1 MMIKKIGLLFSLSG
15 TISIVGE
22 GQLQA
27 ALLAIQENNQSSF
40 VQFQPIIRDV
50 RSDPKMAAKEAYFLF
65 RQEKIDALIGC
76 YMSSVRNAVISV
88 LNETHGLLL
97 YPTLYEGEQIHPNV
111 FYLGAVPNQQV
122 EPLLCWTFHHIS
134 SNFILVGSD
143 YIYPRSTNKQVRY
156 WIENAGGKVLSESYF
171 PLGCINFDKFFNKLK
186 RFVKTNVPIVIFST
200 LVGESVPSF
209 YNQHYRNRLPF
220 TIVSPITSER
230 EISKIDKAA
239 AYGHICASAYFQ
251 SINSENNQ
259 RFVQAF
265 EQKFGKQPISREMMT
280 TYDAVRLLSMA
291 FSRSA
296 GIPYGKNETEKVC
309 TAMKT
314 LSLDGPEGKLAIN
327 PNTQHLWQWS
337 HIGRINQEGSIEVIW
352 SSPGP
357 IPPKHEIC
365 PSNPSNMT
373 ALGEIEDMNIDHHD
387 LLIGKNK
394 IFTDCI
400 KLAKIAARTSSPVLI
415 TGDTGTG
422 KDILANF
429 IHRNSTRTDKKLVA
443 INCANLPRE
452 LIESELFGYEEGAF
466 TGARR
471 KGKPGILE
479 LANGGTLFL
488 DEIGEMSIDLQAHLL
503 RIIEN
508 KTVCRRIGGTKTK
521 NLDIRFIAASN
532 KNLHQEMAKGT
543 FRRDLFFRLSVFHI
557 HLPRLCERKDD
568 IALLAEYFLQKCSK
582 SKRVKKVFTPEALK
596 ILENHD
602 WVGNVRELSNVVER
616 CFYIS
621 QDSLQIGPEFL
632 HPIMNLCPSEN
643 ESLDI
648 NKERAR
654 PLHDIRVESQRPPY
668 PLQHTGRF
676 QKQARFS
683 MEFQECQTLRDME
696 KQAILQ
702 VLDKSGYN
710 LSKTAQLLKI
720 GRSTLYRKLKMYN
733 IDTPPWYGSS
743 LAQSRPNSA

>member
-27 ALLAIQENNQSSF
+27 ALLAIQENNQNSSI
-40 VQFQPIIRDV
+40 QFQPIIRDD
-50 RSDPKMAAKEAYFLF
+50 RSDPKTAAKEAYSLY
-65 RQEKIDALIGC
+65 RQENIDALIGC

-97 YPTLYEGEQIHPNV
+97 YPTVYEGGQIHPSV
-111 FYLGAVPNQQV
+111 FYLGAIPNQQV

-143 YIYPRSTNKQVRY
+143 YIYPRSTNKQVRH

-171 PLGCINFDKFFNKLK
+171 PLGCINFDKFFIDLK
-186 RFVKTNVPIVIFST
+186 RFIKTNRSIVIFST
-200 LVGESVPSF
+200 LVGDSVHSF
-209 YNQHYRNRLPF
+209 YNQHYRHRLPF

-230 EISKIDKAA
+230 EISKMDKAA
-239 AYGHICASAYFQ
+239 AYGHICASPYFR

-259 RFVQAF
+259 RFVQTF

-280 TYDAVRLLSMA
+280 TYDAIRLLSMA
-291 FSRSA
+291 FSRSV
-296 GIPYGKNETEKVC
+296 GLPYGKNETEKVC
-309 TAMKT
+309 TTMKS

-337 HIGRINQEGSIEVIW
+337 HIGRINQEGIIEVIW

-357 IPPKHEIC
+357 IPPKHAIC
-365 PSNPSNMT
+365 PSNMT
-373 ALGEIEDMNIDHHD
+373 ALGEIEDFNTDHHD

-400 KLAKIAARTSSPVLI
+400 KIAKIAARTSSPVLI

-422 KDILANF
+422 KDLLANF
-429 IHRNSTRTDKKLVA
+429 IHLNSIRSDKKIVT
-443 INCANLPRE
+443 ISCANIPRE

-466 TGARR
+466 TGASR

-488 DEIGEMSIDLQAHLL
+488 DEIGEMPTDLQAHLL
-503 RIIEN
+503 RVIE
-508 KTVCRRIGGTKTK
+508 KKPICRIGGTKTK

-532 KNLHQEMAKGT
+532 RNLHQEMAMGT

-557 HLPRLCERKDD
+557 QLPRLCERKDD
-568 IALLAEYFLQKCSK
+568 IVLLAEYFLQKCSK
-582 SKRVKKVFTPEALK
+582 PDSVKKVFTPEALK
-596 ILENHD
+596 ILESYD
-602 WVGNVRELSNVVER
+602 WMGNVRELSNVVER
-616 CFYIS
+616 CFHIS
-621 QDSLQIGPEFL
+621 QDSLQIGPEYL
-632 HPIMNLCPSEN
+632 HPIMNLCSSEN
-643 ESLDI
+643 EALDI
-648 NKERAR
+648 NKEGAGTSQATK
-654 PLHDIRVESQRPPY
+654 VESQRASH
-668 PLQHTGRF
+668 PLQHTGRS
-676 QKQARFS
+676 QGQARFS
-683 MEFQECQTLRDME
+683 TEFEECPTLRNME
-696 KQAILQ
+696 TQAIIQALH
-702 VLDKSGYN
+702 KSGYN
-710 LSKTAQLLKI
+710 LSKTAQSLSI
-720 GRSTLYRKLKMYN
+720 GRSTLYRKLKKYH
-733 IDTPPWYGSS
+733 IDTPPWFQNRG
-743 LAQSRPNSA
+743 